1 MNGKLS
7 SLLIAC
13 LLGIGVPILGHAEVW
28 DFSCTEAVSLLK
40 NAQDR
45 VVKKHDQLQ
54 QAKFSLRHSPKAF
67 DGCSRIRRGFQGGEI
82 HCIRHQSP
90 QSHILREVLVAQR
103 NLESATLDFTRQVQA
118 VTQQC
123 SVPPTQQDHP

>member
-1 MNGKLS
+1 MNGRFVGC
-7 SLLIAC
+7 LIV
-13 LLGIGVPILGHAEVW
+13 LFMFLGIPVQSHSELW

-45 VVKKHDQLQ
+45 VVQKHDQLQ

-67 DGCSRIRRGFQGGEI
+67 DGCSQKRRGFQGAEI

-103 NLESATLDFTRQVQA
+103 NLESATLDFTKQMQA
-118 VTQQC
+118 VLQQC
-123 SVPPTQQDHP
+123 SVSESSVVR

>member
-1 MNGKLS
+1 MNNNIPTF
-7 SLLIAC
+7 LITC
-13 LLGIGVPILGHAEVW
+13 VLGIGVPISGHAAIW

-67 DGCSRIRRGFQGGEI
+67 DGCSRMRRGFQGAEI
-82 HCIRHQSP
+82 HCIRHQSSK
-90 QSHILREVLVAQR
+90 SHILREVLVAQR
-103 NLESATLDFTRQVQA
+103 NLESATLDFTKQVQA
-118 VTQQC
+118 VAQQC
-123 SVPPTQQDHP
+123 SVSPSRLDLP